1 MRKCKGQLTYKQE
14 KDYIKKELALAR
26 TEAKKYKELSE
37 KLQKE
42 LNGLNERAEIK

>member
-1 MRKCKGQLTYKQE
+1 MRKGKGQLTYKQE
-14 KDYIKKELALAR
+14 KDYLKKELALAR
-26 TEAKKYKELSE
+26 AEVKKYKELSE